1 MAEKETKTLL
11 EQYLENKKLFKSLT
25 LAERMNLITYEMGFV
40 AKNLDV
46 KLPKGGYKAVGEVD
60 VLEAVKPLEFKYG
73 VRSYPVDRDIIH
85 REILVE
91 ETTYGSRNIY
101 YSELEV
107 VYRFERV
114 EDKEDYIL
122 VKSYSS
128 GIDSGDKGFGKA
140 MTYGDK
146 YALMKGYKI
155 STGEDPD
162 RDGSV
167 DKKLTPR
174 ASLGLSSINPSS
186 STITSTASE
195 KKTTKTTKKAK
206 AEVEQNDNNVK
217 VILEAIKDTKWT
229 VADVSRSVDKK
240 YNCAISELNKTQ
252 LQEVLKLLGVGE
264 DKEKADK
271 KRQAEIYG
279 EFLDGVITDE

>member
-11 EQYLENKKLFKSLT
+11 EQYLENKELFKSLT

-91 ETTYGSRNIY
+91 ETQYGTKNTY

-122 VKSYSS
+122 VKAYSS

-162 RDGSV
+162 QSGSV

-174 ASLGLSSINPSS
+174 ASLL
-186 STITSTASE
+186 ASE
-195 KKTTKTTKKAK
+195 NKPTKTTNKVKPKAK
-206 AEVEQNDNNVK
+206 TEVEQNDNNVK

-240 YNCAISELNKTQ
+240 YNCAISELNNKQ

-264 DKEKADK
+264 DKEKAEK
-271 KRQAEIYG
+271 KRQVEMYG
-279 EFLDGVITDE
+279 EFLDGVIIDE

>member
-11 EQYLENKKLFKSLT
+11 EQYLENKELFKSLT

-174 ASLGLSSINPSS
+174 ASLVG
-186 STITSTASE
+186 E
-195 KKTTKTTKKAK
+195 KKTTKKVKPKAE

-240 YNCAISELNKTQ
+240 YNCAISELNNKQ
-252 LQEVLKLLGVGE
+252 LEEVLKLLGVGE

-271 KRQAEIYG
+271 KRQLEMYG
-279 EFLDGVITDE
+279 KFLDGVIIDE